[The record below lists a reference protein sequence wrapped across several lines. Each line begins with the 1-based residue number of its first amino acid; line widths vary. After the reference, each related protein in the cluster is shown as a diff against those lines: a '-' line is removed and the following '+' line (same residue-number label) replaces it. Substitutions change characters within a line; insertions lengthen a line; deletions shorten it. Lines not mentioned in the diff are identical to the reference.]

1 MVEEREKEEKGFVIK
16 DKRMFTSD
24 GAVNTE
30 KESGGGEERKA
41 AETAD
46 TQKPQD
52 RAGKTI
58 PLPEVDFASFIL
70 TLSSSTLFHFGEFPD
85 PVSGKRERNLD
96 MAKQTIDILGVLREK
111 TRGNLSKDE
120 DQLME
125 SLLHD
130 LRIKYV
136 EECKKG

>member
-1 MVEEREKEEKGFVIK
+1 MAEEREKEEKGFVIK
-16 DKRMFTSD
+16 DKRLF
-24 GAVNTE
+24 
-30 KESGGGEERKA
+30 
-41 AETAD
+41 TAD
-46 TQKPQD
+46 GEVNREPEAVHEKTKTDDSAEQKKTDD
-52 RAGKTI
+52 RKGRAV
-58 PLPEVDFASFIL
+58 PLPEVDFASFVL
-70 TLSSSTLFHFGEFPD
+70 TLSSSALFHFGEFAD

-96 MAKQTIDILGVLREK
+96 MAKQTIDILGVLRDK

-120 DQLME
+120 EHLMD

>member
-1 MVEEREKEEKGFVIK
+1 MAEEREKEEKGFVIK
-16 DKRMFTSD
+16 DKRLF
-24 GAVNTE
+24 
-30 KESGGGEERKA
+30 
-41 AETAD
+41 TAD
-46 TQKPQD
+46 GEVNREPEAVHEKPKADESAEQKKKDD
-52 RAGKTI
+52 RKGRSV
-58 PLPEVDFASFIL
+58 PLPEVDFASFVL
-70 TLSSSTLFHFGEFPD
+70 TLSSSALFHFGEFAD
-85 PVSGKRERNLD
+85 PASGKRERNLD

-120 DQLME
+120 EHLMD